1 MVSGLYAN
9 HALNTIS
16 QSHDYLLL
24 ANFFLAKKTIA
35 CSRWSRVRARVDAG
49 PPMGE
54 RGRMLAEEAR
64 SPVPGPRRR
73 AAKEGGCREFT
84 FSLYYSN
91 HFSALRYSNG

>member
-49 PPMGE
+49 PPMGD
-54 RGRMLAEEAR
+54 RGRLRAQGSSAWCLAMGAAAR
-64 SPVPGPRRR
+64 NAEP
-73 AAKEGGCREFT
+73 
-84 FSLYYSN
+84 
-91 HFSALRYSNG
+91 